1 MIDRGSY
8 AVSVPS
14 AVLFDLYDTLVTA
27 PWSEFMSE
35 WALRMGLPFEKVR
48 QGFDATWTVR
58 DRGGFSSL
66 HAQTA
71 ATVEACGVPA
81 DAALVTELAIFEEEF
96 LESQVVLFSDA
107 ITALRSMQAEG
118 VTTAIVSNCSLTTSA
133 LVDRLGLRDEVD
145 LVILSFEVGHVKPDE
160 EIFRHALDLL
170 GLDTALFVDDQVA
183 YLDGAASVGLS
194 TVQMIHDEA
203 RNPRPSTGDHE
214 VVSSLAEVKDRLDH
228 DGDSAGLR

>member
-1 MIDRGSY
+1 V
-8 AVSVPS
+8 AS

-27 PWSEFMSE
+27 PWFEFMNE
-35 WALRMGLPFEKVR
+35 WALRMGLPFENVR
-48 QGFDATWTVR
+48 RGFDATWTVR

-66 HAQTA
+66 RAQTV

-81 DAALVTELAIFEEEF
+81 DPGLVTELAVFEEEF

-118 VTTAIVSNCSLTTSA
+118 VTTAIVSNCSLTTAA
-133 LVDRLGLRDEVD
+133 LVDRLGLRDAVD
-145 LVILSFEVGHVKPDE
+145 RVVLSFEVGHVKPDE
-160 EIFRHALDLL
+160 EIFRHTLDLL

-183 YLDGAASVGLS
+183 YLDGAARVGLS

-203 RNPRPSTGDHE
+203 RNPKPSTGDHE
-214 VVSSLAEVKDRLDH
+214 VVSSFAEVKDRLDH